1 MSRKAAETNKKT
13 FLTPEGRRKLEE
25 ELEHLRNVKRPQ
37 VVERIREAKEEGEV
51 LENAEYDDAK
61 NEQAFI
67 EGRIATLEAMLA
79 NAVLINKK
87 DASEIVGLGSQVT
100 VLEDGQDQVTYEIVG
115 SAEVDPK
122 TGRISNESP
131 LGQALMGRR
140 AGEEVTVRTPGGT
153 LQVKI
158 LKLQ

>member
-13 FLTPEGRRKLEE
+13 FLTPEGRKKIEE
-25 ELEHLRNVKRPQ
+25 ELEHLRNVRRPQ

-61 NEQAFI
+61 NEQAFV
-67 EGRIATLEAMLA
+67 EGRIAELEAILA
-79 NAVLINKK
+79 NFVLIKK
-87 DASEIVGLGSQVT
+87 EKGSDTVGLGSQVT
-100 VLEDGQDQVTYEIVG
+100 VLEDGREQVTYQIVG

-131 LGQALMGRR
+131 LGQALLGHR
-140 AGEEVTVRTPGGT
+140 AGEEVTFRTPGGT
-153 LQVKI
+153 VQVKI
-158 LKLQ
+158 IKVL

>member
-79 NAVLINKK
+79 NAVLINKR

-115 SAEVDPK
+115 SAEVNPK